1 MKLFMNISDNS
12 KVNITRFPI
21 YALLGLT
28 LSVTAQEL
36 PKTTPKIPGTKHT
49 ILTDA
54 PNTITPLRIDRDQK
68 AADIKLLDISG
79 EKAKEA
85 SFMMEPKFAD
95 RGKAIAKKLNKR
107 DKKVEEAYKSDQY
120 LGDFKSNAK
129 FVKVFCR
136 DHEYVDGDRVKV
148 YVNDKVIQPDIMLE
162 ERFYGFAITLEK
174 GFNKVD
180 FEALNQGSSG
190 PNTAEF
196 KVYDD
201 QGRLVSANQWN
212 LTTGVKAT
220 LIIVKE

>member
-1 MKLFMNISDNS
+1 MDIPRNL
-12 KVNITRFPI
+12 KVSIVHFPV
-21 YALLGLT
+21 YVLLGLT

-36 PKTTPKIPGTKHT
+36 PKTAPTIPDIKPNT
-49 ILTDA
+49 LTND
-54 PNTITPLRIDRDQK
+54 PNTINPLRIDRDQK
-68 AADIKLLDISG
+68 ANDIKLLDISG
-79 EKAKEA
+79 KEAKEA

-107 DKKVEEAYKSDQY
+107 DKKIEEAYKSDQY

-129 FVKVFCR
+129 FVRIFCR

-180 FEALNQGSSG
+180 FQALNQGSSG

-196 KVYDD
+196 RVYDD

>member
-1 MKLFMNISDNS
+1 MDIPRNL
-12 KVNITRFPI
+12 KVSIVHFPV
-21 YALLGLT
+21 YVLLGLT

-36 PKTTPKIPGTKHT
+36 PKTTPTIPDIKPNT
-49 ILTDA
+49 LTND
-54 PNTITPLRIDRDQK
+54 PNTINPLRIDRDQK
-68 AADIKLLDISG
+68 ANAIKLLDISG
-79 EKAKEA
+79 KEAKEA

-180 FEALNQGSSG
+180 FQALNQGSSG

-196 KVYDD
+196 RVYDD
-201 QGRLVSANQWN
+201 QGMLVSANQWN